1 MMIIFTN
8 LAAAIGGSLALYF
21 FYPPLLQLVAWILSI
36 PYLGSILRFGLSVA
50 DIALPQTCAI
60 AIGVVGWAAYNICR
74 PTKRG
79 YRFGMGLLGIDV
91 VVQFAPMVISLFRN
105 YGFDF
110 SFLALALVAGLG
122 AVLMIMAAFRSA
134 QEPDTDIP
142 TQPDFEERINDPE
155 LLLAELKRRR
165 AENGTDA
172 PLSSEEF
179 YRLLDEQNAKL
190 DADRRNEHRDHR
202 KFSVVETIEDR

>member
-1 MMIIFTN
+1 
-8 LAAAIGGSLALYF
+8 
-21 FYPPLLQLVAWILSI
+21 
-36 PYLGSILRFGLSVA
+36 
-50 DIALPQTCAI
+50 
-60 AIGVVGWAAYNICR
+60 
-74 PTKRG
+74 
-79 YRFGMGLLGIDV
+79 MGLLGIDV
-91 VVQFAPMVISLFRN
+91 VVQFAPMVISLFRS

-165 AENGTDA
+165 AETGTDA
-172 PLSSEEF
+172 PMSSEEF
-179 YRLLDEQNAKL
+179 YRPLDEQNAKL
-190 DADRRNEHRDHR
+190 DADRRNEHRDRR
-202 KFSVVETIEDR
+202 KFSVVETIEGR